1 MSKSVTKDRRHSLPA
16 HTNRGIMRF
25 SFVSVRPFRA
35 FVSDLDTIGPF
46 LSRVDWPSGPLRRVA
61 WAEGSLLSAED
72 IRHRRVQFTSPRTRW
87 PSPDARRVPAGRHQP
102 PTVRDISAGAS
113 GGVYWGYRVEEDG
126 EDGGPAVVALTH
138 AQATVHGLHTAPRPL
153 HARPEE
159 PRQRRGRRSSLC
171 PCGAE
176 TNPIWSILCRM
187 LVDVEMAAHV
197 DVT

>member
-1 MSKSVTKDRRHSLPA
+1 MGSEAGLLRYGMPVSLG
-16 HTNRGIMRF
+16 RGC
-25 SFVSVRPFRA
+25 
-35 FVSDLDTIGPF
+35 G
-46 LSRVDWPSGPLRRVA
+46 A
-61 WAEGSLLSAED
+61 WCGVEG
-72 IRHRRVQFTSPRTRW
+72 
-87 PSPDARRVPAGRHQP
+87 
-102 PTVRDISAGAS
+102 
-113 GGVYWGYRVEEDG
+113 DG

-138 AQATVHGLHTAPRPL
+138 AQATAHGLHTAPRPL

-176 TNPIWSILCRM
+176 TNPIWSIPCRM